1 MLGCDRG
8 TARVGTRGR
17 RTLAAAL
24 AVGTIVALSACTS
37 ARNAPAPT
45 PAASPVKG
53 GTVTYAVA
61 LDAQPDG
68 IFKTLERNNA
78 WIDNVFE
85 PILLNQPNGQ
95 DPKPVL
101 AKSWKLADDRL
112 SIDIVLRGDVTFH
125 TGRQMTADDVKHTYE
140 EAALPE
146 SGSQLGFVAKAFTD
160 MTVVSPTELKITF
173 SSPQG
178 SLFDF
183 LDQTLIV
190 DKDTEAG
197 LKDGS
202 KVIGTGPFTF
212 SDWRPG
218 ASYTLKKYKSHWDA
232 DKVNLDSIEYVVTTD
247 ATAELSA
254 LRSGRAQV
262 GWGLTASDAKSFAGN
277 KFSILDAGG
286 SMYYLGM
293 NVTVAPFDNQ
303 KVRQAVAYA
312 IDSGRIN
319 DQVLAGTG
327 TVTDLAWGKNTPG
340 VDESLTGMYAYDA
353 AKAKK
358 MIADAGATGA
368 AVPVSYN
375 GSNPV
380 VKAMYEVIANNLT
393 AAGLAPTPVTL
404 DQPTFQ
410 SKLATLDL
418 GATYASLTG
427 QVGLSPATLL
437 NALPP
442 IRSKNVSHFASPEN
456 DKLRQAVLT
465 ASTGDEKAKALKAL
479 STYMLDQEWLKMIV
493 QAPSEI
499 VVATSV
505 QAVDLSVRGPVLLG
519 HAYIA
524 K

>member
-1 MLGCDRG
+1 MLGCDWR
-8 TARVGTRGR
+8 TTRVGPRAGR
-17 RTLAAAL
+17 PLVAAVAL
-24 AVGTIVALSACTS
+24 ASIVAISGCTS
-37 ARNAPAPT
+37 ARNAPTPT
-45 PAASPVKG
+45 PAGAPLKG
-53 GTVTYAVA
+53 GAVTYAVA

-78 WIDNVFE
+78 WINNVFE
-85 PILLNQPNGQ
+85 PIMLNQPKGQ

-112 SIDIVLRGDVTFH
+112 SIDIILRDDVTFQ
-125 TGRQMTADDVKHTYE
+125 TGRHMTADDVKHTYE

-146 SGSQLGFVAKAFTD
+146 SGSQLGFVAKAFTG
-160 MTVVSPTELKITF
+160 MSVVSPTELKITF
-173 SSPQG
+173 SAPQG

-183 LDQTLIV
+183 FDQTLII

-212 SDWRPG
+212 SDWKPG
-218 ASYTLKKYKSHWDA
+218 ASYTLKKYANYWNA
-232 DKVNLDSIEYVVTTD
+232 DTVNLDSIEYVVTTD

-262 GWGLTASDAKSFAGN
+262 AWGLTASDAKTFAGN

-303 KVRQAVAYA
+303 KVRQGVAYA
-312 IDSGRIN
+312 IDSQRIN
-319 DQVLAGTG
+319 DQILAGTG
-327 TVTDLAWGKNTPG
+327 TVTDLPWGKNTPG
-340 VDESLTGMYAYDA
+340 VDQSLTGMYAYDP

-358 MIADAGATGA
+358 LITDAGATGA

-393 AAGLAPTPVTL
+393 AAGLTPTPVTL

-410 SKLATLDL
+410 SKLAALDL
-418 GATYASLTG
+418 GAAYASLTG

-442 IRSKNVSHFASPEN
+442 IRGKNVSHFASPEN
-456 DKLRQAVLT
+456 DKLRQPVLT
-465 ASTGDEKAKALKAL
+465 ASTPDETAKALTPL
-479 STYMLDQEWLKMIV
+479 SKYMLDQEWLKMIV

-499 VVATSV
+499 VVATTV
-505 QAVDLSVRGPVLLG
+505 QGVELSIRGPVLLG
-519 HAYIA
+519 HASVA